1 MITLTLPY
9 PPSTNR
15 LWVRAKKGMR
25 RSDEYMAWL
34 TEAGWL
40 VKAQRPGTISGPY
53 TMSILAARPDRRRR
67 DLDNTLKSVGD
78 FLQHLGIIEDDSLC
92 QSLSAC
98 WVTSGEG
105 VTVILE
111 KTGMI
116 EIAEREPY
124 RERKRRVL
132 RVAA

>member
-1 MITLTLPY
+1 MTITLTLPY

-25 RSDEYMAWL
+25 RSDEYMTWL
-34 TEAGWL
+34 NEAGWL
-40 VKAQRPGTISGPY
+40 AKAQRPGSISGPY
-53 TMSILAARPDRRRR
+53 SMRIHATRPDRRRR
-67 DLDNTLKSVGD
+67 DLDNIFKSVGD
-78 FLQHLGIIEDDSLC
+78 FLQHIGIIEDDSLC

-111 KTGMI
+111 KVGMI
-116 EIAEREPY
+116 E
-124 RERKRRVL
+124 
-132 RVAA
+132 AAA